1 MGSFTTNI
9 NDLIFSQTKS
19 QSSNKSAKILF
30 LCVKP
35 HIFKSLD
42 KNSFI
47 KCEDLVSNYGPIIVI
62 SVMAG
67 IEIKTVRNACY
78 SSSSSSIDDKIRF
91 ARIMPNTACVLN
103 SGICGI
109 SRDII
114 DPQFDEFLTS
124 FLSLLGLCEIVPE
137 SQLNAICGLGGSGI
151 AFVCIS
157 LKLFNCFDL

>member
-1 MGSFTTNI
+1 MGSFTTNS
-9 NDLIFSQTKS
+9 NHLIFSQTKS

-35 HIFKSLD
+35 HIFKSFD

-47 KCEDLVSNYGPIIVI
+47 KCEDLVSSYGPIIVI

-67 IEIKTVRNACY
+67 IEIKTVRNSCY
-78 SSSSSSIDDKIRF
+78 SSSIDDNIRF
-91 ARIMPNTACVLN
+91 ARIMPNTACALN

-124 FLSLLGLCEIVPE
+124 LLSLLGLCEIVPE
-137 SQLNAICGLGGSGI
+137 SHLNAVCGLGGSGI
-151 AFVCIS
+151 AFVCLSFI
-157 LKLFNCFDL
+157 LLNCFDLKLV